1 MLKER
6 HGDKPLKGWVR
17 WCLWEHIPCEES
29 KERKRDGTCFEEY
42 ANQSWSEGK
51 RDGSNPKIKN
61 RIRWKL
67 PKYMNKRWN
76 TCKII

>member
-42 ANQSWSEGK
+42 AKQVEVMEK
-51 RDGSNPKIKN
+51 EMAQI
-61 RIRWKL
+61 
-67 PKYMNKRWN
+67 
-76 TCKII
+76 